1 MLTKGGFKMGT
12 DIEIRKE
19 QKRKLMMLKRL
30 QQGKITLDQ
39 AIADLEAEMEQE
51 DVAYV
56 EKIADR
62 K

>member
-1 MLTKGGFKMGT
+1 MGT